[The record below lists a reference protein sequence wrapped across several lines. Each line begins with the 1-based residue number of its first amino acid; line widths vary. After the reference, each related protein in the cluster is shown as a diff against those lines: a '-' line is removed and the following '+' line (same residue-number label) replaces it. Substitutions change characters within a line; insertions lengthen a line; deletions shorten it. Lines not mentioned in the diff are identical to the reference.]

1 MPEQIPVRSVRTG
14 GTDHMEVATPAEAYV
29 EALRRER
36 DGYVQRG
43 MTERAAQVAAELRRL
58 GVEEAAGGEAERV
71 APVAPPLENAAE
83 STPRQRT
90 ARGRK

>member
-14 GTDHMEVATPAEAYV
+14 GIDHMYVPTPEEAQV

-36 DGYVQRG
+36 DGYVRRG
-43 MTERAAQVAAELRRL
+43 LDDRAEQVAAELRRL
-58 GVEEAAGGEAERV
+58 GAEEAAGGEAERV
-71 APVAPPLENAAE
+71 APAAPPLENAAE
-83 STPRQRT
+83 NAPRQRT